1 MPVTQGL
8 KRPPYLQPGDTVA
21 ITCPAGAVDAAD
33 IAVMAAAIEAR
44 GFRVVLGKTIGTS
57 YYKFSAPDAERAA
70 DLQQFLDDPNIKAIF
85 FGRGGYGVVRII
97 DQLDFNRFNAFPK
110 WLIGYSDITCI
121 LNHVQ
126 QQYGIAGLHAHMQG
140 GYQVADYHA
149 LSTDSLFD
157 VLCGHGQTYVGDAHP
172 MNRFGESAG
181 ELCGGNLALL
191 SDLVGTPSEIDTD
204 GKILFIE
211 DIAEYKYNIDR
222 MLWQY
227 QRAGKLAR
235 LKGLLVGGFTDT
247 QDNAVPFGMD
257 EYQMVAEKVAPYNYP
272 VVYGF
277 PVGHQAE
284 NYALVC
290 GASYRLQVHEHGWCL
305 SRQP

>member
-8 KRPPYLQPGDTVA
+8 IIPPYLQPGDAVA
-21 ITCPAGAVDAAD
+21 ITCPAGAVNTAD
-33 IAVMAAAIEAR
+33 ISVMAAYIEAR
-44 GFRVVLGKTIGTS
+44 GFRVVWGSTIGTS
-57 YYKFSAPDAERAA
+57 YYKFSAPDAERAS
-70 DLQQFLDDPNIKAIF
+70 DLQQFLNDPSIKAIF
-85 FGRGGYGVVRII
+85 FGRGGYGMVRII
-97 DQLDFNRFNAFPK
+97 DQLDFSAFVARPK

-126 QQYGIAGLHAHMQG
+126 QNFGIAGLHAHMQG
-140 GYQVADYHA
+140 GYQTADFHA
-149 LSTDSLFD
+149 LSTNSLFD
-157 VLCGHGQTYVGDAHP
+157 VLGGHEQTYKGESHA
-172 MNRFGESAG
+172 MNRPGLAHAH
-181 ELCGGNLALL
+181 LAGGNLALL
-191 SDLVGTPSEIDTD
+191 SDLMGTPSEIDTD

-247 QDNAVPFGMD
+247 QDNEVPFGMD
-257 EYQMVAEKVAPYNYP
+257 EYQMVAEKVAGYNYP

-284 NYALVC
+284 NVALVC
-290 GASYRLQVHEHGWCL
+290 GGEYQLSVNETEWRLMRHG
-305 SRQP
+305 